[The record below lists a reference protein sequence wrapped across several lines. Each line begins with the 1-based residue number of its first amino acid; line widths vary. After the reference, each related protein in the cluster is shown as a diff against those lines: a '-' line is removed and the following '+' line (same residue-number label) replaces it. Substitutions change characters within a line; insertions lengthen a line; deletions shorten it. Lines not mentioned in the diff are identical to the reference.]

1 MLVQGASGRT
11 APCFLKKFH
20 GTSKTYIN
28 SNLEHIDPKHVMVKS
43 LILFLR
49 QKVVNSM
56 YVCLKRS
63 SMEDP
68 TSTEV
73 AANSHKCIS
82 QNIIDACMHA
92 IPRQY
97 EESSH
102 ISIKALDTTLVYA
115 SHACTCKLQTYCIE
129 NTSSC
134 LWSQTKVNNMQ
145 PIIMNHRWSKPW
157 KSNPRSAATK
167 LHNSLQ
173 VMLTASMGCLVTE
186 LGVEVWGLGHFARW
200 AANTNVI
207 IQPISLEVERFRQS
221 FLVALNGHHN
231 SPPAI
236 CYVLT

>member
-129 NTSSC
+129 KTLPAASGVRQRSTTC
-134 LWSQTKVNNMQ
+134 SQ
-145 PIIMNHRWSKPW
+145 S
-157 KSNPRSAATK
+157 
-167 LHNSLQ
+167 
-173 VMLTASMGCLVTE
+173 
-186 LGVEVWGLGHFARW
+186 
-200 AANTNVI
+200 
-207 IQPISLEVERFRQS
+207 
-221 FLVALNGHHN
+221 
-231 SPPAI
+231 
-236 CYVLT
+236 